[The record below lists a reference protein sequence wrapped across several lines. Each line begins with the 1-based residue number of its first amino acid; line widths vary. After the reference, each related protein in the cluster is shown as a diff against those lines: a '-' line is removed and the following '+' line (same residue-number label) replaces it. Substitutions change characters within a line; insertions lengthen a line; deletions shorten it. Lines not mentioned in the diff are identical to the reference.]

1 MVMVNINLKKI
12 EIMIK
17 LQKSTFIALAI
28 IAVFFLTSFDKSKTK
43 ENIPSQGLPYK
54 QYRIISEGHYF
65 DLESSIKYYLRD
77 GWTLIGGIAVEG
89 GKFYQA
95 IAR

>member
-17 LQKSTFIALAI
+17 LQKSTFIVLAI
-28 IAVFFLTSFDKSKTK
+28 ITVFFLTSFDKSNMK
-43 ENIPSQGLPYK
+43 ENISSRALPYER
-54 QYRIISEGHYF
+54 YRIISGDYYPG
-65 DLESSIKYYLRD
+65 LESSIKSYLKD
-77 GWTLIGGIAVEG
+77 GWTLIGGVAVEG
-89 GKFYQA
+89 DKFYQA